1 LQILDAEQS
10 SILVLMKKKLFIV
23 SFFLVLLLKAQVPSD
38 IPQSGLQAFWPFS
51 GNANDASDNHRHG
64 TPHGV
69 TLTKD
74 RFGNDSSAYSFNGK
88 SDFITTEYEG
98 VLGNHPRAVSF
109 WALCLKNGTGKALVV
124 WGNNDQF
131 PKAGCR
137 FGCAFGG
144 SFYKDQGDKFLGATI
159 EVSDAGVTF
168 EGQEPVDDG
177 TWHHYVF
184 QFHKGYV
191 KYVQVYQ
198 DGMLLTHE
206 THRFYKN
213 CRINTRPENTVT
225 FGALFCRHD
234 TDSYFQGFL
243 DDVAIYDRALS
254 REEINALYLARDP
267 NEKIHILKWI
277 TPILAVILF
286 VLLIIWFIRL
296 RVKNLVEK
304 EKEKIQLEKNWYDQE
319 NRVLK
324 AQMDPHFIFNALN
337 SIQQFIIVNDNEK
350 AQLYLSTFAQ
360 LIRMQLE
367 SNTNETIKLKQEIVI
382 LEKYLEIESLRFNN
396 AFDHEIIIDKSI
408 DTASLFIPYFLV
420 QPFVENA
427 IHHGL
432 LPKIGYKELTIKF
445 EMPNPETLICTVD
458 DNGIGRANSGLK
470 ETPFKTKSLGVNFVA
485 QRLLIM
491 SKMDKKKYGV
501 QITDKFNADG
511 SSAGMRVSITMPIQ
525 KKP

>member
-1 LQILDAEQS
+1 
-10 SILVLMKKKLFIV
+10 MKKKLLFTGLL
-23 SFFLVLLLKAQVPSD
+23 FLTTLSNAQVPSD
-38 IPQSGLQAFWPFS
+38 IPQKGLQAFWPFS
-51 GNANDASDNHRHG
+51 GNAHDVSGNQRHG
-64 TPHGV
+64 TPHGAIM
-69 TLTKD
+69 TND
-74 RFGNDSSAYSFNGK
+74 RFGNDSSAYSFNGLTNY
-88 SDFITTEYEG
+88 ITTQYAG
-98 VLGNHPRAVSF
+98 ILGSHPRAVSF
-109 WALCLKNGTGKALVV
+109 WALAFKNGTGKALVV

-131 PKAGCR
+131 PNAGGR

-144 SFYKDQGDKFLGATI
+144 SFYKDYGDTYIGATI

-177 TWHHYVF
+177 KWHHYVF
-184 QFHKGYV
+184 QFDKHYV

-213 CRINTRPENTVT
+213 CRINTRLENTVT
-225 FGALFCRHD
+225 FGALFNRND
-234 TDSYFQGFL
+234 TDSYFKGFL

-254 REEINALYLARDP
+254 RDEINALYLARDP
-267 NEKIHILKWI
+267 NEKTEILKWI
-277 TPILAVILF
+277 PPFLGVILC

-304 EKEKIQLEKNWYDQE
+304 EKEKIHLEKNWYEQE

-324 AQMDPHFIFNALN
+324 AQMDPHFIFNSLN

-367 SNTNETIKLKQEIVI
+367 SNTSENISLKQEII
-382 LEKYLEIESLRFNN
+382 IIEKYLEIESLRFNN

-408 DTASLFIPYFLV
+408 NTGSLFIPYFLV

-432 LPKIGYKELTIKF
+432 LPKIGYKELTITF
-445 EMPNPETLICTVD
+445 EIINTDILSCTVD
-458 DNGIGRANSGLK
+458 DNGIGRKNSGLK
-470 ETPFKTKSLGVNFVA
+470 ETPFKTKSLGVNFVE

-491 SKMDKKKYGV
+491 SKIDNRKYGV
-501 QITDKFNADG
+501 EITDKVNPDG
-511 SSAGMRVSITMPIQ
+511 SSAGMRATITMPIQ
-525 KKP
+525 RKQ